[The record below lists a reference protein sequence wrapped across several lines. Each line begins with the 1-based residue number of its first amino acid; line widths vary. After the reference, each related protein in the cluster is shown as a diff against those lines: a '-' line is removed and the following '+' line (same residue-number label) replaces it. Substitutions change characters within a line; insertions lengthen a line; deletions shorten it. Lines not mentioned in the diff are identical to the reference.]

1 MTKDLNL
8 KFTVTDNGLYRNND
22 IKYLSA
28 TNDIYEINLFYY
40 GDYADDLASG
50 NITVTATSVACKSD
64 GLRPDLKYING
75 YIYIS
80 IIKGE
85 LLYVHRIDECI
96 DWLEDAKASAIA
108 LADLLKEYKFP
119 VQLR

>member
-8 KFTVTDNGLYRNND
+8 KFTVTDNGLYRDND

-28 TNDIYEINLFYY
+28 TNDIYEVNVFYY
-40 GDYADDLASG
+40 GDYVDDLASG

-80 IIKGE
+80 IIEGE
-85 LLYVHRIDECI
+85 LLYAHRIDEYI

-108 LADLLKEYKFP
+108 LADLLKDYKFP
-119 VQLR
+119 VKLR